1 MIIYKKTFS
10 RRKKMVDLMQEVEF
24 VKVGK
29 LFMLKDGDGTLYT
42 EEELKEKFRQNNKE
56 LQKEVS
62 KRGKV
67 KDDTI
72 NETDKA
78 DK

>member
-1 MIIYKKTFS
+1 
-10 RRKKMVDLMQEVEF
+10 MVDLMQSEEF

-29 LFMLKDGDGTLYT
+29 LYMNKNGDGTLYT
-42 EEELKEKFRQNNKE
+42 QEELKELYRKNNKE

-62 KRGKV
+62 KKGKV

-72 NETDKA
+72 KKANKTDK
-78 DK
+78 

>member
-1 MIIYKKTFS
+1 
-10 RRKKMVDLMQEVEF
+10 MQETEF
-24 VKVGK
+24 IKVGTDSRTGQP
-29 LFMLKDGDGTLYT
+29 LFMNKNGDGTTYT
-42 EEELKEKFRQNNKE
+42 KDQLKELYKKNNKE

-62 KRGKV
+62 KKEKV

-72 NETDKA
+72 KEADKA

>member
-1 MIIYKKTFS
+1 
-10 RRKKMVDLMQEVEF
+10 MQATEF
-24 VKVGK
+24 VQVGK
-29 LFMLKDGDGTLYT
+29 DSVTGQPLYMNKNGDGTLYT
-42 EEELKEKFRQNNKE
+42 KDQLKELYKKNNKE

-62 KRGKV
+62 KKEKV

>member
-1 MIIYKKTFS
+1 
-10 RRKKMVDLMQEVEF
+10 MVDLMQATEF
-24 VKVGK
+24 VQVGK
-29 LFMLKDGDGTLYT
+29 DSRTGQPLYMNKNGDGTLYT
-42 EEELKEKFRQNNKE
+42 KDQLKELYKKNNKE

-62 KRGKV
+62 KKEV

-72 NETDKA
+72 KETDKA

>member
-1 MIIYKKTFS
+1 
-10 RRKKMVDLMQEVEF
+10 MVDLMQETEF
-24 VKVGK
+24 VQVGK
-29 LFMLKDGDGTLYT
+29 DSRTGQPLYMNKNGDGTLYT
-42 EEELKEKFRQNNKE
+42 KDQLKELYKKNNKE

-62 KRGKV
+62 KKEKV

-72 NETDKA
+72 KETDKT

>member
-1 MIIYKKTFS
+1 
-10 RRKKMVDLMQEVEF
+10 MVDLMQEVEF

-29 LFMLKDGDGTLYT
+29 LFMLKDGDGTLFT

-56 LQKEVS
+56 LTSAKNAQVEKPKKKV
-62 KRGKV
+62 V

-72 NETDKA
+72 NETDKT

>member
-1 MIIYKKTFS
+1 
-10 RRKKMVDLMQEVEF
+10 MVDLMQEVEF

-42 EEELKEKFRQNNKE
+42 KEELKEKFRQNNKE
-56 LQKEVS
+56 LASAENAQVEKPKKKV
-62 KRGKV
+62 V
-67 KDDTI
+67 KDDI
-72 NETDKA
+72 IDETDKT

>member
-1 MIIYKKTFS
+1 
-10 RRKKMVDLMQEVEF
+10 MVDLMQEVEF

-29 LFMLKDGDGTLYT
+29 LFMLKDGDGTLFT
-42 EEELKEKFRQNNKE
+42 EEELKEKFRKNNEE
-56 LQKEVS
+56 LQEEIKEKKVS
-62 KRGKV
+62 KKV

-72 NETDKA
+72 DETDKT

>member
-1 MIIYKKTFS
+1 
-10 RRKKMVDLMQEVEF
+10 MVDLMQETEF
-24 VKVGK
+24 VQVGK
-29 LFMLKDGDGTLYT
+29 DSRTGQPLYMNKNGDGTLYT
-42 EEELKEKFRQNNKE
+42 KDQLKELYKKNNKE

-62 KRGKV
+62 KKEKL

-72 NETDKA
+72 KETDKA

>member
-1 MIIYKKTFS
+1 
-10 RRKKMVDLMQEVEF
+10 MVDLMQATEF
-24 VKVGK
+24 VQVGK
-29 LFMLKDGDGTLYT
+29 DSVTGQPLYMNKNGDGTLYT
-42 EEELKEKFRQNNKE
+42 KEELKELYKKNNKE

-62 KRGKV
+62 KKEV

-72 NETDKA
+72 KETDKA

>member
-1 MIIYKKTFS
+1 
-10 RRKKMVDLMQEVEF
+10 MVDLMQETEF
-24 VKVGK
+24 VQVGK
-29 LFMLKDGDGTLYT
+29 DSRTGQPLYMNKNGDGTLYT
-42 EEELKEKFRQNNKE
+42 KDQLKELYKKNNKE

-62 KRGKV
+62 KKEV

-72 NETDKA
+72 KETDKT

>member
-1 MIIYKKTFS
+1 
-10 RRKKMVDLMQEVEF
+10 MVDLMQETEF
-24 VKVGK
+24 VQVGK
-29 LFMLKDGDGTLYT
+29 DSVTGQTLYMNKNGDGTLYT
-42 EEELKEKFRQNNKE
+42 KDQLKELYKKNNKE

-62 KRGKV
+62 KKEKV

-72 NETDKA
+72 KETDKA

>member
-1 MIIYKKTFS
+1 V
-10 RRKKMVDLMQEVEF
+10 VDLMQATEF
-24 VKVGK
+24 VQVGK
-29 LFMLKDGDGTLYT
+29 DSRTGQPLYMNKNGDGTLYT
-42 EEELKEKFRQNNKE
+42 KDQLKELYKKNNKE

-62 KRGKV
+62 KKEV

-72 NETDKA
+72 KETDKA